1 MVARTLPGLGLT
13 GYWDL
18 GADGWKDAM
27 DTNLRVLSVIAG
39 GLVKSRVAALPGS
52 PAAGDIYIVPSG
64 AGSHPNEIAVYDG
77 PTGSLA
83 WVYLVPKKGS
93 LFYVEDESKTY
104 RWNGT
109 AWVEFGDVK
118 TSTVVEKTASYAA
131 VAGDFT
137 GMNTIKMNVATS
149 NTLTIPSGLVVTE
162 PLMVIQ
168 TGLGQTTIAAGVGV
182 TIHTSETTKLRAQ
195 YSAVSLIPDGT
206 DTYIL
211 VGDLELAP

>member
-27 DTNLRVLSVIAG
+27 DINLRVLSVIAG
-39 GLVKSRVAALPGS
+39 GLVKSRVTALPGS
-52 PAAGDIYIVPSG
+52 PTIGDIYIVPSG

-77 PTGSLA
+77 PTGAGA
-83 WVYLVPKKGS
+83 WVYLVPKKGH

-109 AWVEFGDVK
+109 AWVDFGSPKV
-118 TSTVVEKTASYAA
+118 SSVVEKTASYVA
-131 VAGDFT
+131 VASDFT
-137 GMNTIKMNVATS
+137 GLLTIKMNMAAMNS
-149 NTLTIPSGLVVTE
+149 LTIPPGLTVTE
-162 PLMVIQ
+162 PLMVVQ
-168 TGLGQTTIAAGVGV
+168 TGLGQTTIAAGAGV
-182 TIHTSETTKLRAQ
+182 TIHTSETAKLRAQ
-195 YSAVSLIPDGT
+195 YSAVSLIPDGA